1 MNRALPPGD
10 RGRRSSDPGR
20 ASGLARAVP
29 GALGLFGGVAN
40 PAGPTTRNAAGGEA
54 GGASEQTWS
63 QSGGDRVA
71 AFAAFPFGGD
81 DLQSQL
87 LADRPGEEPAHGVR
101 LPPRG

>member
-10 RGRRSSDPGR
+10 RGHRSSTPRRSSG
-20 ASGLARAVP
+20 SARALP
-29 GALGLFGGVAN
+29 GALRLVGGVAN
-40 PAGPTTRNAAGGEA
+40 PAGPTTRKAAGVEA
-54 GGASEQTWS
+54 GGASERTWG
-63 QSGGDRVA
+63 QSGGDGVA